1 METFYEKLRLRD
13 GLVWTLLP
21 TVEQPR
27 SQGFSLEDGAPP
39 IFKGKALGTRLTV
52 ELKLRFETVF
62 RRDLERALV
71 LSDVI
76 LPFLHLFFVDR
87 ILFKFKNGLTI
98 INNY

>member
-1 METFYEKLRLRD
+1 MTDKCGRYC
-13 GLVWTLLP
+13 
-21 TVEQPR
+21 
-27 SQGFSLEDGAPP
+27 
-39 IFKGKALGTRLTV
+39 LTV

-62 RRDLERALV
+62 RRDVEGALV

-98 INNY
+98 INDY